1 MKKKDLKKQAPGLHK
16 RNKHQGSYDFDALTT
31 AYPELSNHLRKN
43 PKGEDTI
50 DFANAESVKALNT
63 ALLKSQY
70 GISYWDIPKNYLT
83 PPIPGRAD
91 YIHHIAQWLSRD
103 NSGKLGAGSHIKCL
117 DIGTG
122 ASLIYPIIGVSEY
135 DWTFVASDIDTKSIQ
150 SAQKIIDGNPHLK
163 EHVELRHQPEPADTL
178 YGVLQPK
185 DRFDVVICNPPF
197 HGSAEEAMEAS
208 TRKVR
213 NLTGKNIKQPKL
225 NFAGMPNELWCEG
238 GEVQFIQNYVRQS
251 SKFPKSCLWY
261 STLISKDSNV
271 KSVYQALSKYNPE
284 QVQSIQMGQGNK
296 VSRLVTWTFLT
307 PEQQKQW
314 KLNRWK

>member
-1 MKKKDLKKQAPGLHK
+1 MKKKEAKSPGLHPK
-16 RNKHQGSYDFDALTT
+16 NKHQGTYDFEALTT
-31 AYPELSNHLRKN
+31 ASPVLKNHLCKN
-43 PKGEDTI
+43 PKGEDTV
-50 DFANAESVKALNT
+50 DFANPESVKALNL
-63 ALLKSQY
+63 ALLKLQY
-70 GISYWDIPKNYLT
+70 GITYWDIPKNYLT

-103 NSGKLGAGSHIKCL
+103 NSGKLAAGPKIKCL

-135 DWTFVASDIDTKSIQ
+135 DWSFVASDIDPVSLK
-150 SAQKIIDGNPHLK
+150 SAQKIVDENLHLK
-163 EHVELRHQPEPADTL
+163 DRVELRLQAEPTDTL

-197 HGSAEEAMEAS
+197 HSSAEEAIQAA

-213 NLTGKNIKQPKL
+213 NLTGKNVKQPKL

-251 SKFPKSCLWY
+251 SKFPKSCFWY
-261 STLISKDSNV
+261 STLVSKDSNV
-271 KSVYQALSKYNPE
+271 KPVYQALSKFGAE
-284 QVQSIQMGQGNK
+284 QVKSIQMGQGNK
-296 VSRLVTWTFLT
+296 VSRFVTWTFLS
-307 PEQQKQW
+307 PEHQKQW
-314 KLNRWK
+314 RLNRWK